1 MLGRLETVGA
11 FLGWLN
17 VLVYG
22 LASGVVGVLSFF
34 AYLPLL
40 KPTVAKW
47 PEFEEFLYN
56 KKSIFHLIFL
66 AFCFLKLASGIKLI
80 IGSMTV
86 RVSLQLL
93 I

>member
-1 MLGRLETVGA
+1 MLGVRLETAGA

-22 LASGVVGVLSFF
+22 IASGFVGVLSVF

-47 PEFEEFLYN
+47 PEFEEFLNN

-66 AFCFLKLASGIKLI
+66 VFCFLKLASGIKLI
-80 IGSMTV
+80 IGSRTV
-86 RVSLQLL
+86 RVSFNF
-93 I
+93 